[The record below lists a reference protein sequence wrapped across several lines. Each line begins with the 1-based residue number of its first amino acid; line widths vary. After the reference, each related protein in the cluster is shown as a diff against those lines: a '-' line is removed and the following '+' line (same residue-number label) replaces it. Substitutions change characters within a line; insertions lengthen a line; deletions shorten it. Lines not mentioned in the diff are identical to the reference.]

1 MPRSDD
7 DYMRE
12 ILRMEKPL
20 RAILP
25 RFAPQPADLEDL
37 LQETYSHLFSLPLE
51 RRAAV
56 RNVQAFVITTAR
68 NVARDWIRH
77 QQLMRIAG
85 GIAQLPERARE
96 VFTLRRVYGLSQKE
110 IAAKLEI
117 SEGAVEQL

>member
-77 QQLMRIAG
+77 RQVVAIETVEDMGSLPFTDDSAGLEEIVHTHQQLMRIAG
-85 GIAQLPERARE
+85 G
-96 VFTLRRVYGLSQKE
+96 
-110 IAAKLEI
+110 
-117 SEGAVEQL
+117 